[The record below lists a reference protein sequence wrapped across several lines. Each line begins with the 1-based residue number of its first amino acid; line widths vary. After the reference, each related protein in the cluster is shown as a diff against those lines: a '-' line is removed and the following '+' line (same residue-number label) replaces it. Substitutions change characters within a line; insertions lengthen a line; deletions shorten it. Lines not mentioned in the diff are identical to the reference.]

1 MSNGIGK
8 LSSVSTT
15 NVCKR
20 DGYVLLNIPEDESH
34 YVTLR
39 SVPFRSVTLHYITLH
54 YPNLSQAFYLGCLDG
69 RPNIIFEEPFG
80 FPDTFWSPKLINQ

>member
-20 DGYVLLNIPEDESH
+20 DGYVLLNIPEDELH

-39 SVPFRSVTLHYITLH
+39 SVPFRYITLHYIT
-54 YPNLSQAFYLGCLDG
+54 QAF
-69 RPNIIFEEPFG
+69 
-80 FPDTFWSPKLINQ
+80 PKHFTWAAKMVAQI